1 MKFAIINFG
10 CKVNQY
16 QGELLRETL
25 ISAGLQ
31 PCEPDD
37 AEIVFVN
44 GCLVTDTAE
53 KEAARVARKWSAK
66 AKVVATG
73 CAGVSKTFE
82 GFEQVDPTDL
92 SKLSQILQS
101 NIKPKDSIQVF
112 SGHTRAMLL
121 VQLGC
126 NNFCS
131 YCIVPS
137 LRGKPV
143 SRKMEEIIAEA
154 ESLSKSGHSEI
165 VLCGTELGHFENLI
179 KLLEKLSRIEEIKR
193 IRLSSINPRHLTADL
208 VKQILSVPKVA
219 PHLHLP
225 LQSGSDRILGL
236 MKRGY
241 DSKHF
246 LGLVQAARKVDPYCG
261 ITTDIIIGFP
271 GETDDNFEQTCNV
284 MREARFDRCHVFPFS
299 PRKGTPASLL
309 ELLSA
314 DVVKARAKSARLIAS
329 HLANSVRHAMIRCCT
344 EVLVEDGSE
353 GFSGNY
359 HRVKVKPEQ
368 PRGILVKCRIVDT
381 IDECMIGEVTRD

>member
-1 MKFAIINFG
+1 MKFAVINFG

-31 PCEPDD
+31 PCEPDLAD
-37 AEIVFVN
+37 IVFVN

-53 KEAARVARKWSAK
+53 KEAARVARKWSTR

-73 CAGVSKTFE
+73 CAGVSKSFE

-101 NIKPKDSIQVF
+101 NVNPKSSIQTF
-112 SGHTRAMLL
+112 TGHTRAMLL

-126 NNFCS
+126 DNFCS

-143 SRKMEEIIAEA
+143 SRRMEDIVCEA
-154 ESLSKSGHSEI
+154 KILANAGHSEI
-165 VLCGTELGHFENLI
+165 VLCGTELGHFKDLPLLLSNLSKI
-179 KLLEKLSRIEEIKR
+179 NEVKR
-193 IRLSSINPRHLTADL
+193 IRLSSINPRHLTAVL
-208 VKQILSVPKVA
+208 VQKILAVPKVA

-225 LQSGSDRILGL
+225 LQSGSDRVLGV

-246 LGLVQAARKVDPYCG
+246 LELVETARDVDKNCG
-261 ITTDIIIGFP
+261 ITTDIIISFP
-271 GETDDNFEQTCNV
+271 GETDDDFEQTCTV
-284 MREARFDRCHVFPFS
+284 MRKARFDRCHIFPFS
-299 PRKGTPASLL
+299 PRKGTPASVA
-309 ELLSA
+309 EPIPTET
-314 DVVKARAKSARLIAS
+314 VKSRAKSARLIAF
-329 HLANSVRHAMIRCCT
+329 HLANNVRHGMIGCYS
-344 EVLVEDGSE
+344 EVLVEDCSE

-359 HRVKVKPEQ
+359 HRVRVMPDQ
-368 PRGILVKCRIVDT
+368 PRGKMVKCKI
-381 IDECMIGEVTRD
+381 IDAIEECMIGEAISD

>member
-31 PCEPDD
+31 ASEPDVAD
-37 AEIVFVN
+37 IVFIN

-73 CAGVSKTFE
+73 CAGVSKSFE
-82 GFEQVDPTDL
+82 GFEQIDPTDL
-92 SKLSQILQS
+92 SKLSQVLQS
-101 NIKPKDSIQVF
+101 SITPKDSIQNF

-126 NNFCS
+126 DNFCS

-143 SRKMEEIIAEA
+143 SRKIEEIVSEGERLAQA
-154 ESLSKSGHSEI
+154 GHSEI
-165 VLCGTELGHFENLI
+165 VLCGTELGHFEKLTNL
-179 KLLEKLSRIEEIKR
+179 LTSLSTIEELKR

-208 VKQILSVPKVA
+208 VKEILSIPKVA

-236 MKRGY
+236 MERGY
-241 DSKHF
+241 DSNHF
-246 LGLVQAARKVDPYCG
+246 LSLVSSARSIDPYCG

-271 GETDDNFEQTCNV
+271 SETDEDFEQTCNV
-284 MREARFDRCHVFPFS
+284 MREARFDRCHIFPFS
-299 PRKGTPASLL
+299 PRKGTSASLL
-309 ELLSA
+309 ELLPV
-314 DVVKARAKSARLIAS
+314 DVVRTRAKSARLIAS
-329 HLANSVRHAMIRCCT
+329 HLANSVRRAMIRCCA

-359 HRVKVKPEQ
+359 HRVKVNPEQ

-381 IDECMIGEVTRD
+381 IDEYMIGEVIRD

>member
-73 CAGVSKTFE
+73 CAGVSKSFD
-82 GFEQVDPTDL
+82 GFEQIDPTDL
-92 SKLSQILQS
+92 SKLSKILQS
-101 NIKPKDSIQVF
+101 DINPKGSIQVF

-143 SRKMEEIIAEA
+143 SRKMEEIVEEA
-154 ESLSKSGHSEI
+154 RDLAKAGHSEI
-165 VLCGTELGHFENLI
+165 VLCGTELGHFKDLPNL
-179 KLLEKLSRIEEIKR
+179 LSNISNIDAVKR

-208 VKQILSVPKVA
+208 VKEILTVPKVA

-225 LQSGSDRILGL
+225 LQSGSDRILDL
-236 MKRGY
+236 MRRGY

-246 LGLVQAARKVDPYCG
+246 LSLVQAARKVDPYCG

-271 GETDDNFEQTCNV
+271 GETDDDFEQTCNI

-309 ELLSA
+309 ELLPA

-329 HLANSVRHAMIRCCT
+329 HLANSVRHAMIGCCT

-368 PRGILVKCRIVDT
+368 PRGILVECRIVDT
-381 IDECMIGEVTRD
+381 IDECMIGEVIRD

>member
-1 MKFAIINFG
+1 MKFAVINFG

-31 PCEPDD
+31 PSEPEFADL
-37 AEIVFVN
+37 VFVN

-73 CAGVSKTFE
+73 CAGVSKSFE
-82 GFEQVDPTDL
+82 GFDQVDPTDL
-92 SKLSQILQS
+92 SKLSKILQS
-101 NIKPKDSIQVF
+101 DVSPQGSIHFF

-126 NNFCS
+126 DNFCS

-143 SRKMEEIIAEA
+143 SRKMEEILSEARNLSIA
-154 ESLSKSGHSEI
+154 GHGEI
-165 VLCGTELGHFENLI
+165 VLCGTELGHFEKLPLLI
-179 KLLEKLSRIEEIKR
+179 ESLSKIKEIKR
-193 IRLSSINPRHLTADL
+193 IRLSSINPRHLTVDL
-208 VKQILSVPKVA
+208 VKEILSIPKVA

-241 DSKHF
+241 DSSHF
-246 LGLVQAARKVDPYCG
+246 ISLVEAARSVDPYCG
-261 ITTDIIIGFP
+261 ITTDIIVGFP
-271 GETDDNFEQTCNV
+271 GETDEDFQKTCDM
-284 MREARFDRCHVFPFS
+284 MRKARFDRCHVFPFS
-299 PRKGTPASLL
+299 SRRGTPASVMEVLPSDL
-309 ELLSA
+309 
-314 DVVKARAKSARLIAS
+314 VRARAKSARLIAS
-329 HLANSVRHAMIRCCT
+329 HLANTARHGMIGCCT
-344 EVLVEDGSE
+344 EVLVEDSSE

-359 HRVKVKPEQ
+359 HKVKVDSGLHQ
-368 PRGILVKCRIVDT
+368 GSIVKCKI
-381 IDECMIGEVTRD
+381 IGAIEECMIGEAISD

>member
-1 MKFAIINFG
+1 MNFAIINFG

-25 ISAGLQ
+25 ISAGFESS
-31 PCEPDD
+31 EPENAD
-37 AEIVFVN
+37 IVFIN

-53 KEAARVARKWSAK
+53 KEAVRVARKWSGK

-73 CAGVSKTFE
+73 CAGVSKSFE

-126 NNFCS
+126 DNFCS

-143 SRKMEEIIAEA
+143 SRKIAEIVTEA
-154 ESLSKSGHSEI
+154 ENLAKSGHCEI
-165 VLCGTELGHFENLI
+165 VLCGTELGHFENLTG
-179 KLLEKLSRIEEIKR
+179 LLEKLSKIEEIKR
-193 IRLSSINPRHLTADL
+193 IRLSSINPRHLTTEL
-208 VKQILSVPKVA
+208 VREILSIPKVS

-225 LQSGSDRILGL
+225 LQSASDKVLAQ

-246 LGLVQAARKVDPYCG
+246 LELVQAARSVDPYCG

-271 GETDDNFEQTCNV
+271 GESEEDFEQTCFV
-284 MREARFDRCHVFPFS
+284 MREARFDRCHIFPFS
-299 PRKGTPASLL
+299 PRKGTPASLKEPL
-309 ELLSA
+309 PA
-314 DVVKARAKSARLIAS
+314 DIVKARAKSARLTAS
-329 HLANSVRHAMIRCCT
+329 HLANNVR
-344 EVLVEDGSE
+344 
-353 GFSGNY
+353 
-359 HRVKVKPEQ
+359 
-368 PRGILVKCRIVDT
+368 
-381 IDECMIGEVTRD
+381 

>member
-53 KEAARVARKWSAK
+53 KEAARVARKWSTK

-73 CAGVSKTFE
+73 CAGVSKSFE
-82 GFEQVDPTDL
+82 GYDQIDPTDL
-92 SKLSQILQS
+92 SKLSKILQS
-101 NIKPKDSIQVF
+101 DINPKGSIEVF

-143 SRKMEEIIAEA
+143 SR
-154 ESLSKSGHSEI
+154 
-165 VLCGTELGHFENLI
+165 
-179 KLLEKLSRIEEIKR
+179 RIEEIKR

-271 GETDDNFEQTCNV
+271 GETDDDFEQTCNV

-329 HLANSVRHAMIRCCT
+329 HLANSVRHAMIGCCT